1 VIDTDFTIHAA
12 TPHRHAQTVQRVSV
26 DSLELVGPNSMQGM
40 ARAHRHRRSP
50 TVGRALPLVLA
61 AVMALAALGA
71 ITAVPAPAHA
81 EDRVAAL
88 GRMLGSSSEKV
99 RLSAVLALAKLGEP
113 RVGAPLIRALRDKSP
128 RVRTV
133 AAAALGQLDC
143 SAALPTLRE
152 LARNDEDPDVRN
164 AASAATMKIISAGHS
179 ERGHPADRAGDVEQA
194 RRPAPGGAR
203 LAHAFTAEPHPE
215 LYVLVKSST
224 DDSPGTSDA
233 ATRKQHAEILRRA
246 LLDRLRGDPAI
257 TSVAGEARRWSLDAR
272 YLDVSVTRLAATRI
286 GDVIEVGAELR
297 IAISDDSGK
306 MLSLLSGGAKAQVPA
321 TGFDAR
327 TLPALRRD
335 ALDGA
340 MRGMFDKLFAQLRE
354 SP

>member
-1 VIDTDFTIHAA
+1 
-12 TPHRHAQTVQRVSV
+12 
-26 DSLELVGPNSMQGM
+26 MQGM
-40 ARAHRHRRSP
+40 ATAYRHRRSP
-50 TVGRALPLVLA
+50 TVGRALPLVFAAFTTLA
-61 AVMALAALGA
+61 ALAALGA
-71 ITAVPAPAHA
+71 LCPTPAHA
-81 EDRVAAL
+81 EDRIVAL

-113 RVGAPLIRALRDKSP
+113 RVTGPLIRALHDPSP
-128 RVRTV
+128 RVRSV

-152 LARNDEDPDVRN
+152 LARSDEDPDVRN
-164 AASAATMKIISAGHS
+164 AATAATMKITSAGRS
-179 ERGHPADRAGDVEQA
+179 ERGHLADRAGDGGEQA
-194 RRPAPGGAR
+194 RRAAAGGER
-203 LAHAFTAEPHPE
+203 PAHAFTAEPHPE

-233 ATRKQHAEILRRA
+233 ATRKLHAEIIKRA
-246 LLDRLRGDPAI
+246 LIERLRADPSI
-257 TSVAGEARRWSLDAR
+257 TSVAGEARRWSLDVR
-272 YLDVSVTRLAATRI
+272 YLDLSVTRLAATRN

-321 TGFDAR
+321 AGFDAR

-340 MRGMFDKLFAQLRE
+340 MRGMFDKLFAQLRG
-354 SP
+354 PP

>member
-1 VIDTDFTIHAA
+1 M
-12 TPHRHAQTVQRVSV
+12 QRVAV
-26 DSLELVGPNSMQGM
+26 DSLDVVGPNSMQGM

-61 AVMALAALGA
+61 AFTALAAFGALAALHP
-71 ITAVPAPAHA
+71 TPAHA
-81 EDRVAAL
+81 EDRVAEL

-113 RVGAPLIRALRDKSP
+113 RVAPPLIRALHDKSP

-152 LARNDEDPDVRN
+152 LARSDDDPDVRN
-164 AASAATMKIISAGHS
+164 AATAATMKINAGHA
-179 ERGHPADRAGDVEQA
+179 EHGHPADRAGDGGEQA
-194 RRPAPGGAR
+194 RRPAPGGER
-203 LAHAFTAEPHPE
+203 PAHAFTAEPHPV

-224 DDSPGTSDA
+224 DESPGTNDA
-233 ATRKQHAEILRRA
+233 ATRKQHAELIKHA
-246 LLDRLRGDPAI
+246 LLDRLRTDPSI
-257 TSVAGEARRWSLDAR
+257 TLVAGEARRWSLDAH
-272 YLDVSVTRLAATRI
+272 YLDLSVTRLAATRI
-286 GDVIEVGAELR
+286 GDIIEVSAELR

-306 MLSLLSGGAKAQVPA
+306 MLSLLSGGAKAQMPA
-321 TGFDAR
+321 AGFDAR
-327 TLPALRRD
+327 TLPAMRRD

-340 MRGMFDKLFAQLRE
+340 MRGMFDKLFAQLRG

>member
-1 VIDTDFTIHAA
+1 
-12 TPHRHAQTVQRVSV
+12 
-26 DSLELVGPNSMQGM
+26 MQGM
-40 ARAHRHRRSP
+40 ARAYRHRRSP
-50 TVGRALPLVLA
+50 TVGRRALPLVLA
-61 AVMALAALGA
+61 ASIAALGA
-71 ITAVPAPAHA
+71 FGALAVLRPAPAHA

-113 RVGAPLIRALRDKSP
+113 RVAAPLIRALHDPSP
-128 RVRTV
+128 RVRSV

-152 LARNDEDPDVRN
+152 LARSDEDPDVRN
-164 AASAATMKIISAGHS
+164 AASAATMKITSAGHA
-179 ERGHPADRAGDVEQA
+179 ERGHPADRAGDGGEHA
-194 RRPAPGGAR
+194 RRPAPGGER
-203 LAHAFTAEPHPE
+203 PAHAFTAEPHPE

-224 DDSPGTSDA
+224 DESPGTADA
-233 ATRKQHAEILRRA
+233 ATRKQHAEIIKRA
-246 LLDRLRGDPAI
+246 LLDHLRGDPSI

-272 YLDVSVTRLAATRI
+272 HLDLSVTRLATTRS

-306 MLSLLSGGAKAQVPA
+306 MLSLLSGGAKAQVSA
-321 TGFDAR
+321 ASFDAR
-327 TLPALRRD
+327 ALPALRRD

-340 MRGMFDKLFAQLRE
+340 MRGMFDKLFAQLRTAE
-354 SP
+354 P